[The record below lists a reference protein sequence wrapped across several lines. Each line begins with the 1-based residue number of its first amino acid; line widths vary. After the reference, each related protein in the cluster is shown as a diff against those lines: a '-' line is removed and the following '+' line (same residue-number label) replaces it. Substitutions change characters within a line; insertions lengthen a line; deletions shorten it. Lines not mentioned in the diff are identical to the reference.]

1 MIIPGIFEDNQE
13 GVLKLL
19 TMLAGVAKVVQLDIA
34 DGLFVPRK
42 TFTDLGFL
50 SGHNPQTTIQLHLM
64 VQKPE
69 AYSMFLPKEIT
80 DVCAHAESFIYRPLC
95 LGEYYD
101 LLKSKGKRRG
111 ICFNPDTGF
120 EEFAQVIKQCDYVQL
135 MSVYPGDQGKAFL
148 ASTLTKVR
156 GFKKSF
162 PDTPIQLDGGIALD
176 NVQTAVEVGANSLV
190 VGSKIAKS
198 PDPVKAY
205 TEFVLKFDHAR
216 RDFYTS
222 SQPNLHH

>member
-101 LLKSKGKRRG
+101 LLKSKGAV
-111 ICFNPDTGF
+111 
-120 EEFAQVIKQCDYVQL
+120 FALIPTPALKNLRKLLNNATMCNLCRFIPEIK
-135 MSVYPGDQGKAFL
+135 
-148 ASTLTKVR
+148 
-156 GFKKSF
+156 
-162 PDTPIQLDGGIALD
+162 
-176 NVQTAVEVGANSLV
+176 
-190 VGSKIAKS
+190 AKL
-198 PDPVKAY
+198 
-205 TEFVLKFDHAR
+205 F
-216 RDFYTS
+216 
-222 SQPNLHH
+222 